1 MYQPGDRVVY
11 TANKH
16 SRHPGPRA
24 EAVTPER
31 NGEGYFYE
39 VKKYWRV
46 VAIRPDGHLTV
57 VTRRGK
63 QRVVPMTDPRL
74 RPARWWE
81 NVFLSSRFPNP
92 SNQPPDSP
100 RMESPSGSRVS
111 VG

>member
-11 TANKH
+11 LANKH

-46 VAIRPDGHLTV
+46 LAVRPDGHLTV

-63 QRVVPMTDPRL
+63 QRVVPTSDPRL

-81 NVFLSSRFPNP
+81 NIFLSSRFPE
-92 SNQPPDSP
+92 PPDQPSSS
-100 RMESPSGSRVS
+100 RHRESAGSTPVS
-111 VG
+111 AN